1 MDLIDNCSF
10 HKCAD
15 DDPLEQV
22 NSHIYLYIYVF
33 PCCSGKP
40 SLSLPL
46 VPGHQPRTGPRLSPV
61 EPGAPGPDPGARAR
75 SRSPASPTTMEGFC
89 WPDVRELR
97 SKYGLSDAGPAG
109 PQLPVGRSMSVPE
122 GMTTDGGPKR
132 RSSYTSPL
140 LPPAERGG
148 EGGGDEGD
156 GGEGE
161 GAQPEEAGR
170 CRLYRTKS
178 LDHRLS
184 GRPLVR
190 LEKPPEVSN
199 GGFHGYYISGE
210 AALPG
215 DQSRRIVVVEK
226 LPDRPAGAAGGEEE
240 DGEENL
246 VQIRSPT
253 SREKISI
260 RAVIDRCRAYQE
272 TEEYKLR
279 EEDAAKTEAGPGDG
293 GGGSGGKG
301 KEPDKGAA
309 SSTEPE
315 GQEPSSTQHSVVR
328 NLREKFQK
336 LK

>member
-1 MDLIDNCSF
+1 
-10 HKCAD
+10 
-15 DDPLEQV
+15 
-22 NSHIYLYIYVF
+22 
-33 PCCSGKP
+33 
-40 SLSLPL
+40 
-46 VPGHQPRTGPRLSPV
+46 
-61 EPGAPGPDPGARAR
+61 
-75 SRSPASPTTMEGFC
+75 MEGFC

-97 SKYGLSDAGPAG
+97 SKYGLSDAGG
-109 PQLPVGRSMSVPE
+109 PVGRSMSVPE

-148 EGGGDEGD
+148 EGGGGGGGGDEGD

-190 LEKPPEVSN
+190 LEKPPLEVSN

-279 EEDAAKTEAGPGDG
+279 EEDAAKTEAGLG
-293 GGGSGGKG
+293 GGGGGGRG

-309 SSTEPE
+309 SSTEPRARSPAP
-315 GQEPSSTQHSVVR
+315 PSTAWSGTSGR
-328 NLREKFQK
+328 SSRS
-336 LK
+336 